1 MNEIKKDRVNNDY
14 QFELF
19 EQLIAVNSKLKQEI
33 LIRKSTELN
42 LIHSEEKYRSIISNM
57 ELGLVEVDNNDFIT
71 NANARVCEMTQY
83 SNKELIGKKYI
94 DIFLVDDESKK
105 VMKEQNMKRKNGIT
119 GVYEVKVK
127 KKSGDWLWIIISGA
141 PLYDAKKNIIGT
153 VGTHLDITE
162 RKLIEQELLKAKEI
176 AEEVADVKTHFLA
189 NMSHEVRTPMNGIIG
204 LTKLLLN
211 TELTAKQKEYL
222 NAIDISSNTLLVVV
236 NDILDI
242 SKIEAGKMTFENKK
256 FKLRDLISSVV
267 DVFESKAAE
276 KKIDLEFYIDKK
288 VPEYLI
294 GDSIRLNQILYNLIN
309 NAIKFTN
316 HGKVIVG
323 VDEIE
328 HSKKSTYLD
337 ISVVDTGIGITAES
351 QRKIFDVFTQAKES
365 TTRKYGGTG
374 LGLTIV
380 KKLVELQ
387 GGTIDLDSVS
397 NQGSTFSVKLKFQTP
412 NKENDVREMHSK
424 QLNDYSSLKGLRI
437 LLAEDNSINQLLIND
452 LLNDMGMNIKIVS
465 DGQQAVDNWLK
476 NSYDL
481 ILMDMQMPIKDGY
494 QAMNEIRR
502 SSDSKKK
509 SIPIVALTAHATEGE
524 REKCIHAGADSYLS
538 KPFQPDQLLNM
549 IARMTFKKETISRI
563 KPNLMENFDIKTLR
577 EFTNNKQ
584 ELIMSTLHLLSETLM
599 DDKIGLSAALK
610 NNNEKVLKSIAHR
623 MKPNLYLLGLS
634 GLGEFCQEIGINQ
647 KSLNEIK
654 ELSTAII
661 EAIPKILNDIANEL
675 KKMEKKAV

>member
-1 MNEIKKDRVNNDY
+1 MNEIKKDRVKNDY

-19 EQLIAVNSKLKQEI
+19 EQLISVNSKLKQEI

-57 ELGLVEVDNNDFIT
+57 ELGLVEVDNNDNIT

-105 VMKEQNMKRKNGIT
+105 VMAEQNLKRKNGIT
-119 GVYEVKVK
+119 GVYEVKIK
-127 KKSGDWLWIIISGA
+127 KKGGDWLWIIISGA

-153 VGTHLDITE
+153 VGAHLDITE
-162 RKLIEQELLKAKEI
+162 RKLILQELVKAKEI
-176 AEEVADVKTHFLA
+176 AEEVADVKSHFLA

-211 TELTAKQKEYL
+211 TELTTKQKEYL

-267 DVFESKAAE
+267 DVFEGKAAE

-288 VPEYLI
+288 VPQYLI

-316 HGKVIVG
+316 QGKVIVG

-328 HSKKSTYLD
+328 HSKKGTYLD
-337 ISVVDTGIGITAES
+337 ISVVDTGVGITPES
-351 QRKIFDVFTQAKES
+351 QQKIFDVFTQAKES

-387 GGTIDLDSVS
+387 GGIIDLDSIS

-412 NKENDVREMHSK
+412 NKENDIREMHSK
-424 QLNDYSSLKGLRI
+424 KLDDYSSLKGLKI

-452 LLNDMGMNIKIVS
+452 LLNEKGIDIKIVS

-494 QAMNEIRR
+494 QAMNEIRKNT
-502 SSDSKKK
+502 DSKKK

-524 REKCIHAGADSYLS
+524 REKCIDAGADSYLS

-549 IARMTFKKETISRI
+549 IARMTFKKENIPGI

-584 ELIMSTLHLLSETLM
+584 ELIVSTLHLLSETLT
-599 DDKIGLSAALK
+599 DDKIGLSAALE

-634 GLGEFCQEIGINQ
+634 RLGEFCHEIGANE
-647 KSLNEIK
+647 KSLNDIK

-661 EAIPKILNDIANEL
+661 EAIPNILNDIENEL
-675 KKMEKKAV
+675 KTMEKTAY